1 MMIVSTVSG
10 RVRVRAPRLKS
21 HRIAE
26 DIRREAAAIPGVT
39 QVRVNAG
46 AGSLV
51 VGYDSRAVDL
61 EALEDRLEAL
71 CLPPAAKPRPPGRGF
86 SRHLNR
92 ATKVGMMATLAT
104 SLAYGYAGR
113 KKAHIGFGAAFLALA
128 GMHMLRYQAT
138 LVR

>member
-10 RVRVRAPRLKS
+10 RIRVRAPRLKN

-26 DIRREAAAIPGVT
+26 GIRREAAAIPGVT

-51 VGYDSRAVDL
+51 VGYETRAVDT
-61 EALEDRLEAL
+61 EALEDRLESL
-71 CLPPAAKPRPPGRGF
+71 CLAPAAKPRPAGRSI

-104 SLAYGYAGR
+104 SLACGYAGR
-113 KKAHIGFGAAFLALA
+113 KKAHIGFGTAFVALA